1 MTLSS
6 DAARLRA
13 MEWHRGVSV
22 EQTARKGASQTG
34 GQVGNSRLTALTAL
48 VLLVLLAVEGGTL
61 LALRS
66 LVSVH
71 IFVGMLLV
79 PVVGLKIATTGYR
92 FFSYYTGRRDYVAAG
107 PPPLLRRLTAPVLVL
122 STIALFATGVAL
134 AGFGPG
140 RPFVLGLHK
149 ASFVVWVAA
158 MTVHVLAHVARVP
171 VLSALEVRGGRGV
184 AGSRVR
190 LTLLAAVVLAGA
202 ILSVATLPLAAPWA
216 HLADI
221 GD

>member
-1 MTLSS
+1 
-6 DAARLRA
+6 
-13 MEWHRGVSV
+13 MEWDRSVSV
-22 EQTARKGASQTG
+22 EQAAPQGASQTG
-34 GQVGNSRLTALTAL
+34 GQVGNSRLTALTAA
-48 VLLVLLAVEGGTL
+48 VLLVLLAVEGATL
-61 LALRS
+61 LALQS
-66 LVSVH
+66 LLSVH

-79 PVVGLKIATTGYR
+79 PVVGLKLATTGYR

-107 PPPLLRRLTAPVLVL
+107 PPPILRRLTAPLLVL

-134 AGFGPG
+134 EGFGPG
-140 RPFVLGLHK
+140 RPLVLGLHK

-158 MTVHVLAHVARVP
+158 MTVHVLAHVTRVP
-171 VLSALEVRGGRGV
+171 VLSALEVRGGGGV

-190 LTLLAAVVLAGA
+190 LALLAAAVLVGA
-202 ILSVATLPLAAPWA
+202 LLAVATLPRAAPWA